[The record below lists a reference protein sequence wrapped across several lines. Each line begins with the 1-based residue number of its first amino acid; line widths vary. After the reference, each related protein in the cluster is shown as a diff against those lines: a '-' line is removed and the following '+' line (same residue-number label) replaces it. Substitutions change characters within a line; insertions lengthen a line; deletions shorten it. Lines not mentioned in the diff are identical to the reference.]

1 MLSNRLFATTIIFG
15 VYLIK
20 VRTCSSWILADW
32 KAHPIQIDRVR
43 TLASLKSKL
52 HHRMSKTWTKTV
64 LESQRTNSVEG
75 VETNNIQLQN
85 SFSSINSE
93 NSNVR
98 QDKRNLEKKSD
109 LSFVYAASAID
120 DDGNNDMSTST
131 SDYVVVKET
140 RGPLTSQSFAESDCW
155 GNQPLLIRNAFQQD
169 DVVDVGGWPTLEEI
183 AELACDEEAE
193 SRIITHK
200 EGEDTSYSLQLGPFE
215 EDDIQTLFS
224 GDTTNAN
231 MHDDEDNGD
240 NLRWTLLVND
250 VDRFLPSVSDWI
262 SNSFPFL
269 PNWRRDDGQISIADE
284 GGAIGKHVD
293 NYDVFLVQTSGMKE
307 WSVGQHKIDLVEE
320 DELLLPDLD
329 VRILRKIETTGT
341 KSFVLYPG
349 DVLYL
354 PPRVTH
360 EGVALS
366 DQCATLSVG
375 CRAPSAAEMMVR
387 VAEVMSSSLTG
398 AAAQRYEDPDM
409 LRSLLKHN
417 QCKQGEITMEA
428 KYRSKKLLQEALSE
442 ILDNEDKFDEWF
454 GKISTESKRARYSEY
469 PMPLTSSSEEEYD
482 DTIDLD
488 KDLSVWDSPETAV
501 SAFLQ
506 GDGCFYQAEG
516 IVFAYSSHPTSSN
529 SDTHR
534 LFVNGLCWEVSSSV
548 QIDVIANERCLTLD
562 SFLGHE
568 NGNICDNTRLLLEDL
583 ITRGLLYG
591 SHDD

>member
-1 MLSNRLFATTIIFG
+1 MLSNRLFATTILFG

-32 KAHPIQIDRVR
+32 KAHTIQIDRVR
-43 TLASLKSKL
+43 TLASPKSKL
-52 HHRMSKTWTKTV
+52 HHRMSKMWTKTV
-64 LESQRTNSVEG
+64 LESLSQRTNSVEG

-93 NSNVR
+93 NPDAR
-98 QDKRNLEKKSD
+98 QDKRSLEKRSD

-140 RGPLTSQSFAESDCW
+140 RGPLTSQSFAESNCW

-293 NYDVFLVQTSGMKE
+293 NYDVFLVQTSGIKE
-307 WSVGQHKIDLVEE
+307 WSVGQQKIDLVEE

-329 VRILRKIETTGT
+329 VRILRKIEATGT

-375 CRAPSAAEMMVR
+375 WYVLCSIIASAFVCTATESCSNVTITDGI
-387 VAEVMSSSLTG
+387 SSL
-398 AAAQRYEDPDM
+398 
-409 LRSLLKHN
+409 L
-417 QCKQGEITMEA
+417 
-428 KYRSKKLLQEALSE
+428 
-442 ILDNEDKFDEWF
+442 
-454 GKISTESKRARYSEY
+454 
-469 PMPLTSSSEEEYD
+469 
-482 DTIDLD
+482 
-488 KDLSVWDSPETAV
+488 V
-501 SAFLQ
+501 
-506 GDGCFYQAEG
+506 
-516 IVFAYSSHPTSSN
+516 
-529 SDTHR
+529 
-534 LFVNGLCWEVSSSV
+534 
-548 QIDVIANERCLTLD
+548 
-562 SFLGHE
+562 
-568 NGNICDNTRLLLEDL
+568 
-583 ITRGLLYG
+583 
-591 SHDD
+591 